1 MNFKLAVI
9 GHISSIEEIENLIK
23 HKFTN
28 IDVYKIE
35 FNNDEDVEIAL
46 SNVMKIMSFCDAILY
61 TRMQPYKLLSSRIE
75 HKIPTRYVDIDKSN
89 LIHSLLIAS
98 YHYGVNI
105 KRVGVD
111 TLDYDSIMS
120 AYKSLNIPIDMVT
133 PRLVHVDTNS
143 NHFVRNVGEEHLK
156 NFKKGLCEFCLTNI
170 RSVHEFLTDNSVPSV
185 LLTPS
190 TEAYI
195 YAIRK
200 ILLSDKLKKLSENKI
215 VAISIVASPSNEFY
229 ISNNT
234 VLKEVLELNKVA
246 EAIAI
251 FAQKI
256 EGALITISKTDF
268 MLICESHHLE
278 NVTDNFSKIDI
289 LSNLYTNA
297 SHVLSIGIGYGDSIK
312 IAKANSDLGLHK
324 AKREGGSRAYLVYSP
339 DNIVGPLEPNEHK
352 EIIPHIFDE
361 RLIQIAEASGL
372 SINTVFKIDCIIKQ
386 KNSRNFTSN
395 ELAGELGISPRTAN
409 RIIAKLDVSGYTS
422 EVGKHVIKEKG
433 RPSRVIKLLF

>member
-1 MNFKLAVI
+1 MNFKLAAI
-9 GHISSIEEIENLIK
+9 GHISSIEEIEYLIK

-35 FNNDEDVEIAL
+35 LNNDEDVEKAL
-46 SNVMKIMSFCDAILY
+46 PNVKKIMSFCDAILY

-75 HKIPTRYVDIDKSN
+75 HTIPTRYVDIDQSSF
-89 LIHSLLIAS
+89 IHSLLMAS
-98 YHYGVNI
+98 YHFGVNI
-105 KRVGVD
+105 KRVSVD
-111 TLDYDSIMS
+111 TINYDSIMS

-133 PRLVHVDTNS
+133 PRMVHVDTNA
-143 NHFVRNVGEEHLK
+143 NHFVRNAGEEHLK
-156 NFKKGLCEFCLTNI
+156 NFKEGLCEFCLTNI
-170 RSVHEFLTDNSVPSV
+170 RAVHDFLSDRSVPCV
-185 LLTPS
+185 LITPS
-190 TEAYI
+190 TEDYI

-200 ILLSDKLKKLSENKI
+200 ILLSDNANKRSENKM
-215 VAISIVASPSNEFY
+215 VVLNIVASPRNEFY

-234 VLKEVLELNKVA
+234 VLKEVLELNKLA

-251 FAQKI
+251 FVQNV
-256 EGALITISKTDF
+256 EGALFTMSKTDF
-268 MLICESHHLE
+268 TLICDSDNLE
-278 NVTDNFSKIDI
+278 NVTDNFTKMDI
-289 LSNLYTNA
+289 LSNLSQNT

-324 AKREGGSRAYLVYSP
+324 AKREGGSKAYIVYSP
-339 DNIVGPLEPNEHK
+339 DHIVGPLEPNEHK
-352 EIIPHIFDE
+352 EVIPHIYDE

-372 SINTVFKIDCIIKQ
+372 SINAVFKIDSIIKQ

-395 ELAGELGISPRTAN
+395 ELAGELGISTRTAN
-409 RIIAKLDVSGYTS
+409 RIIAKLGACGYTS